1 MLTLKSLFT
10 SKKSIFRHPVI
21 VIESDDWGTIR
32 MKDRKVLNSIQNIE
46 RSWADDPYM
55 QLDRLE
61 SNDDV
66 ESLFEVLLRHRDSHG
81 NYACITANCILQ
93 NPDFKAIKESNFE
106 RFVGVSLMNII
117 DEYPDCDRVLNIQKR
132 GIELGLFFPQF
143 HGREHIHIRRW
154 LDGLKRDISF
164 LRKAFEFGLIS
175 FHQTKKLP
183 CVAYFMDAMNP
194 VDKQNLTEIVHIV
207 KDGLEMFHQQWGYR
221 SDTMIAPCYFWNS
234 SMEAELES
242 SGIGAFQGL
251 RIQKHSDVGASKQA
265 FKKIPHK
272 QFSKNK
278 SGQFYFVRKA
288 FFEPSLNP
296 NKDWVDAC
304 LAEISKALSRDNV
317 AIICSHR
324 LNYIG
329 SINRDNRDRNLG
341 NLDNLL
347 RKIKQKF
354 PDCLFANSSGL
365 LDQLKNQKDVG

>member
-1 MLTLKSLFT
+1 
-10 SKKSIFRHPVI
+10 
-21 VIESDDWGTIR
+21 
-32 MKDRKVLNSIQNIE
+32 
-46 RSWADDPYM
+46 M

-154 LDGLKRDISF
+154 LDGLKRDVSF